1 MESDK
6 AIQYLTFL
14 AISQFTDL
22 GSQLSVKKKKFNNI
36 NTVSSQG
43 FSGSKEA
50 NSEIYNVNEHNSVAL
65 AKKWRLRWLY
75 YSSWI
80 HH

>member
-14 AISQFTDL
+14 GYQSIYR
-22 GSQLSVKKKKFNNI
+22 SQLSVKKKKFNNI

>member
-14 AISQFTDL
+14 GYQSIYR
-22 GSQLSVKKKKFNNI
+22 SQLSVKKKKFNNI

-50 NSEIYNVNEHNSVAL
+50 NSEIYNVNEHNSV
-65 AKKWRLRWLY
+65 KNRIWQQSDQFGIYRH
-75 YSSWI
+75 SEN
-80 HH
+80 

>member
-14 AISQFTDL
+14 GYQSIYR
-22 GSQLSVKKKKFNNI
+22 SQLSVKKKKFNNI

-50 NSEIYNVNEHNSVAL
+50 NSEIYTL
-65 AKKWRLRWLY
+65 
-75 YSSWI
+75 
-80 HH
+80 